1 MIIQI
6 KIIHYICKSL
16 TSNFLNSIYS
26 LNNVDPFHCGPLH
39 IAKPT
44 LLNSLTFSVDCGPD
58 VIYFL
63 APPPTFYIHPHPLGM
78 VDPFMVE

>member
-16 TSNFLNSIYS
+16 TSNFFYSIYS
-26 LNNVDPFHCGPLH
+26 LNNVEPLH

-44 LLNSLTFSVDCGPD
+44 LLNSFTFSVDCGPNI
-58 VIYFL
+58 IYFL
-63 APPPTFYIHPHPLGM
+63 APPPTFYIHPHPPRNGG
-78 VDPFMVE
+78 PIYG